1 MLSKHQKI
9 VLASGNTGKIKEFQ
23 AMLADYSII
32 PQSEFD
38 IREIEETGTTFV
50 ENAILKARHAAFES
64 QLPAIADDSGLVVDA
79 LEGQPGVISARYAG
93 VGASDKDNLLKL
105 MSDINALPN
114 NKAPFYARF
123 VCVLAF
129 MKHKNDPCPVITQ
142 GIWEGQIVL
151 QAMGDNGFGYDPI
164 FFVDE
169 YNCTS
174 AQLTFAQKNAL
185 SHRGQALRLLRQK
198 LED

>member
-32 PQSEFD
+32 PQSEFN
-38 IREIEETGTTFV
+38 IKEVEETGTTFV

-79 LEGQPGVISARYAG
+79 LEGKPGVISARFAG
-93 VGASDKDNLLKL
+93 EGASDKDNLIKL
-105 MSDINALPN
+105 IDEVKALPN
-114 NKAPFYARF
+114 KEHISARF
-123 VCVLAF
+123 ICILAF
-129 MKHKNDPCPVITQ
+129 MKHENDPCPVIAQ
-142 GIWEGQIVL
+142 GIWEGRIVL
-151 QAMGDNGFGYDPI
+151 QATGNNGFGYDPV

-174 AQLTFAQKNAL
+174 AQLTSKQKNSL
-185 SHRGQALRLLRQK
+185 SHRGKAIKLLKQQLK
-198 LED
+198 Q

>member
-23 AMLADYSII
+23 AMLTDYTIL
-32 PQSEFD
+32 PQSEFN
-38 IREIEETGTTFV
+38 IKEVEETGTTFV

-79 LEGQPGVISARYAG
+79 LDGKPGVISARYAG
-93 VGASDKDNLLKL
+93 EGASDKDNLIKL
-105 MSDINALPN
+105 IDEVNALPN
-114 NKAPFYARF
+114 KEYISARF
-123 VCVLAF
+123 ICILAL
-129 MKHKNDPCPVITQ
+129 MKHENDPCPIIAQ
-142 GIWEGQIVL
+142 GIWEGHIVL
-151 QAMGDNGFGYDPI
+151 QAIGKNGFGYDPV

-174 AQLTFAQKNAL
+174 AQLSREQKNKL
-185 SHRGQALRLLRQK
+185 SHRGKAIKQLKQQL
-198 LED
+198 